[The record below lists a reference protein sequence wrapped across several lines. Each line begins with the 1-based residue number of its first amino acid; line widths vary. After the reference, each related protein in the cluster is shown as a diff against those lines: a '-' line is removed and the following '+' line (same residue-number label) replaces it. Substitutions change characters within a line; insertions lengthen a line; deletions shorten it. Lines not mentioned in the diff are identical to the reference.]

1 MPGTPPDTHAP
12 QCIGDPLDTQT
23 SPPVAQAEFSL
34 SIQNQL
40 TRALGEDESNVNASS
55 GYAFTYENYFSHNR
69 LARGGAEEDIRES
82 FAPQFLTSF
91 VLCSSLRFK
100 TFSVTILI

>member
-1 MPGTPPDTHAP
+1 MLGTPPDTHAS
-12 QCIGDPLDTQT
+12 QCIGEPLDTQT

-55 GYAFTYENYFSHNR
+55 AGHAFTCENCFNHNG
-69 LARGGAEEDIRES
+69 LARDGVEEDMRES
-82 FAPQFLTSF
+82 FAPQFLTLLF
-91 VLCSSLRFK
+91 YAPLYVLKLFPLL
-100 TFSVTILI
+100 F